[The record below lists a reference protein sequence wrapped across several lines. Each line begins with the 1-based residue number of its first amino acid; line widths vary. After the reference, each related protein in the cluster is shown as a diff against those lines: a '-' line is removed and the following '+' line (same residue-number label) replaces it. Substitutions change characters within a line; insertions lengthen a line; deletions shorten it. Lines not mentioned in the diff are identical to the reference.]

1 MRLTLPAGSR
11 RHRVI
16 KSEFA
21 FKGDAGREAAPMAG
35 YSGTPLPKKLGI
47 RDGAR
52 VGLVGAPDG
61 FVRTLGKLPPG
72 VETRTQAGGRFDVIL
87 VFVTKL
93 TELERRFA
101 ALVRA
106 LEPDG
111 GLWVAWPKR
120 SSGVA
125 TDLRFENVQRVG
137 LDAGL
142 VDNKNCA
149 IDETWSGL
157 RFCYRVADRAGVSA
171 RRTRKGA

>member
-1 MRLTLPAGSR
+1 
-11 RHRVI
+11 VI

-35 YSGTPLPKKLGI
+35 DAGTPLPKKLGI
-47 RDGAR
+47 KEGAR
-52 VGLVGAPDG
+52 VGLIGAPDG
-61 FVRTLGKLPPG
+61 FDRTLGRLPPG
-72 VETRTQAGGRFDVIL
+72 VDVRSQPRGRFDVIV
-87 VFVTKL
+87 VFVTEL

-101 ALVRA
+101 SLVRA
-106 LEPDG
+106 LEPNG

-125 TDLRFENVQRVG
+125 TDVAFENVQRIG

-142 VDNKNCA
+142 VDNKSCA

-157 RFCYRVADRAGVSA
+157 RFVYRVADRAGLST
-171 RRTRKGA
+171 RRSRKGA